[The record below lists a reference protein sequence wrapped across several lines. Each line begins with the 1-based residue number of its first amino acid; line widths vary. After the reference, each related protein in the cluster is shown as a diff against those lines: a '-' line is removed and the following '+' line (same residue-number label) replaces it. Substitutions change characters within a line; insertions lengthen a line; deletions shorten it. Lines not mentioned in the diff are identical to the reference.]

1 MVVRELSFEDISEM
15 QEINKII
22 RQQITNQILMACGAR
37 EWRFLENGRKG
48 TRFRVG
54 ASSSRQFI
62 EVELMANDTY
72 EVTCFRLKRI
82 TDEKI
87 ILEQYDDVYC
97 NQLAHIVYHAVN
109 K

>member
-1 MVVRELSFEDISEM
+1 MQVRELSFEDISEM
-15 QEINKII
+15 QEINNII
-22 RQQITNQILMACGAR
+22 RQQIGREILMSVGAR
-37 EWRFLENGRKG
+37 EWRFLENGRRG
-48 TRFRVG
+48 TRFRVN
-54 ASSSRQFI
+54 ASSSRQFM
-62 EVELMANDTY
+62 EVELMGDDTY
-72 EVTCFRLKRI
+72 EVTLFRLKRV